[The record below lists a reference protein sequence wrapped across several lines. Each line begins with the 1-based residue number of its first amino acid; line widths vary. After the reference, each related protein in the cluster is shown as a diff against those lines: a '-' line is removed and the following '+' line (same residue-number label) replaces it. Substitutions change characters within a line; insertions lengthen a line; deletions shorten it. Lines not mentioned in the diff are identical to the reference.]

1 MATHNYGRFI
11 GEAIESVLAQTYPH
25 FELIII
31 DDASTDNTQEVI
43 AEYDDERI
51 VLIERSECSCSPD
64 GVRNDGLAVAQGDL
78 IAIVDSDDVCL
89 PDRFEKQVGFLEAHP
104 EIDFL
109 GGGTTSIDERG
120 RLIGKSA
127 CGPVYE
133 QPHLY
138 REDLLAGKS
147 VLITTTWMFRRRVL
161 ESVSGFRW
169 YPGWGD
175 RAFSMQA
182 SRYYNMYNLQDVLV
196 YRRRHSSSATYRDG
210 YGSMLGKSLRKIFTA
225 QEYLWTQ
232 KKIEKLKQAQ
242 EA

>member
-1 MATHNYGRFI
+1 MLDQSTLDKLA
-11 GEAIESVLAQTYPH
+11 SV
-25 FELIII
+25 
-31 DDASTDNTQEVI
+31 DSSTI
-43 AEYDDERI
+43 AN
-51 VLIERSECSCSPD
+51 LIELFDVQPRVAGFANETIKALYPD
-64 GVRNDGLAVAQGDL
+64 LPPVVGYDVMIGGLAVAQGDL